1 MNWLLIKFAILVIL
15 LNPLQNI
22 ANDDNFNKNPVQSV
36 TRERA
41 VATLPKENIT
51 LYATERDGYLQKF
64 RLEVNGNS
72 RLFPYW
78 MNVSEEAFSPKIYFN
93 DINSNGEKGLII
105 VLTTG
110 TGTGIIE
117 QNVHVFHKTKSNL
130 GYVYKEILVDNP
142 MAIISKNVKTN
153 LTKSEAIIKIGNKET
168 VINIENLGIKPE
180 NLFSDISTGNIIK
193 FDVLN
198 NELTAIIGA
207 QVSPVGGFIGNFHIS
222 YIFKDNMYQMKKI
235 EFIANE
241 N

>member
-1 MNWLLIKFAILVIL
+1 MNWLLIKFAILAIL
-15 LNPLQNI
+15 LNPLQNT
-22 ANDDNFNKNPVQSV
+22 AHDDNSNKIPVQSV
-36 TRERA
+36 TRERV
-41 VATLPKENIT
+41 VATLPKENIN

-72 RLFPYW
+72 HYFSWR
-78 MNVSEEAFSPKIYFN
+78 NVTEEAFSPKMYFN
-93 DINSNGEKGLII
+93 DINSNGEQELII

-117 QNVHVFHKTKSNL
+117 QNVHVFHKTKTNL

-142 MAIISKNVKTN
+142 MAVILKNVKTN
-153 LTKSEAIIKIGNKET
+153 LTKSEANIKIENEET
-168 VINIENLGIKPE
+168 VINIEKLGIKPE

-198 NELTAIIGA
+198 NELIGIIGA
-207 QVSPVGGFIGNFHIS
+207 QVSTVGGFIGSFYIS

-235 EFIANE
+235 KFIANE